1 MVGDHRSS
9 APARPIPFPSD
20 PVSDKSAKAVLG
32 ASVMLLVAVAVAWG
46 RGAGDPR
53 SDLSGENVRQV
64 VTRPASATMP
74 IPSTVDRR
82 PAGVAVERPLGPD
95 ANSDRTEEVPV
106 TPTSPQR
113 LVIPALGV
121 DAAIVAV
128 GLEPDG
134 SMEIPGAA
142 EAGWY
147 HYGPRPGDPTGSA
160 VLAGHVDHNRTAGV
174 FVELRRLGIGEE
186 IEVTD
191 RDGVMRRFRVTERFQ
206 VDKDELPGP
215 ELFRT
220 TGDPVL
226 TLITCGG
233 RFNRKSR
240 HYADNIVIRATP
252 ILGERLRPNQQA
264 MYGVGS

>member
-1 MVGDHRSS
+1 M
-9 APARPIPFPSD
+9 
-20 PVSDKSAKAVLG
+20 SDKPAKAALG

-53 SDLSGENVRQV
+53 SDLSGDTVRQV
-64 VTRPASATMP
+64 MTRPASVLTRH
-74 IPSTVDRR
+74 PSTADLPTANAGAESRVGAGATTDGTDEATDR
-82 PAGVAVERPLGPD
+82 ADDTTV
-95 ANSDRTEEVPV
+95 V

-174 FVELRRLGIGEE
+174 FIELRRLGIGDE

-191 RDGVMRRFRVTERFQ
+191 RDDVMRRFRVVERFQ
-206 VDKDELPGP
+206 VDKDELPGA

-264 MYGVGS
+264 MFGNGS

>member
-1 MVGDHRSS
+1 M
-9 APARPIPFPSD
+9 
-20 PVSDKSAKAVLG
+20 SDKPAKAVLG
-32 ASVMLLVAVAVAWG
+32 ASVILLVAVAVAWG

-53 SDLSGENVRQV
+53 SDLSGETVRQV
-64 VTRPASATMP
+64 TTRPPPGQTRPPTSGQVLPPANLQTLPPATTQTP
-74 IPSTVDRR
+74 PQAAVDR
-82 PAGVAVERPLGPD
+82 AVGAD
-95 ANSDRTEEVPV
+95 ATGQHDDITAV
-106 TPTSPQR
+106 TPSSPQR
-113 LVIPALGV
+113 LVIPTLGV

-147 HYGPRPGDPTGSA
+147 HYGPRPGDPSGSA

-174 FVELRRLGIGEE
+174 FIELRRLGIGEE
-186 IEVTD
+186 IEVID
-191 RDGVMRRFRVTERFQ
+191 RDGVARRFRVTERFQ
-206 VDKDELPGP
+206 VDKDELPRS
-215 ELFRT
+215 ELFRRS
-220 TGDPVL
+220 GDPVL

-252 ILGERLRPNQQA
+252 ILGEPLPPSQQA
-264 MYGVGS
+264 MFGDRS

>member
-1 MVGDHRSS
+1 M
-9 APARPIPFPSD
+9 
-20 PVSDKSAKAVLG
+20 SDKPVKAVLG

-53 SDLSGENVRQV
+53 SDLSGKTVRQALTSPASGP
-64 VTRPASATMP
+64 TRP
-74 IPSTVDRR
+74 PSTVDPRTANAGTEGRVGVDAATDGADTATDGADMATVDR
-82 PAGVAVERPLGPD
+82 PEATTV
-95 ANSDRTEEVPV
+95 V

-134 SMEIPGAA
+134 SMEIPGAD

-174 FVELRRLGIGEE
+174 FIELRRLGIGDE

-191 RDGVMRRFRVTERFQ
+191 RDGVMRRFRVVERFQ
-206 VDKDELPGP
+206 VDKGELPGP

-233 RFNRKSR
+233 RFNRKSH

-264 MYGVGS
+264 TFRDGF